1 MAADYNLTLEVGYNP
16 QQLDSVCN
24 KIENELSEIEA
35 NVKIVPE
42 TKALAGQT
50 KKNIKNI
57 VNDALDE
64 LSKLDPSQITN
75 ETVEKTFSKY
85 VKAAEKNIKEIA
97 ASIRGSLG
105 DNSELASSIEN
116 IFKEVESSASGYS
129 KVVQEVVA
137 KSKDL
142 GSVVSIASNLK
153 KEYQQM
159 IKELEELKEL
169 SSASKMQENVAAFV
183 GSLDTVE
190 KAETAYSELGKQY
203 KKLQKEF
210 LTVNELNAN
219 AKSTEERLA
228 FEKRLIEV
236 ERERL
241 LVAMQIE
248 AVQKEFNFKA
258 FKFGSQ
264 NILNELTAVS
274 EGQNYFDQA
283 IDKTTNSLKELAYGI
298 STVLSKELDLAGIMN
313 AGAINIA
320 ARLEIT
326 TTKEEMVAKIKERL
340 LEVQQAIYDE
350 QNLIVPIKYVI
361 TTNEQDTLS
370 NTEKKNL
377 RKNMEKNAQSMIGEV
392 VVDAGTIFA
401 DIEKR
406 GTDAANSLANQ
417 AIQEIQ
423 GVFDN
428 NKIEV
433 KFDNVKAIEELEEA
447 LKAAKMGDSIDIS
460 NTLSEA
466 NDSAK
471 KLLNYFKD
479 ITGELESQNK
489 LITGE
494 TEIQPSKFN
503 TENIVQMTSQAL
515 QKAQEAVDELDE
527 YFVQHPVTMQFN
539 MKASLT
545 NLKGEISKQEYSEQF
560 DITPAL
566 KKAVEYSTKL
576 SLNLEN
582 ISNLDFKS
590 KSISEIDFATMLSQ
604 IESIAANLEG
614 IVAKIQIIQEANFK
628 ESIHIDL
635 GESLKEITNLSN
647 AVILLAGEIQDVGK
661 ASNVSSLNESLDSI
675 LSKVSRIKKAINGIN
690 VKSDVIKSFENL
702 QEAISVLSN
711 SKLNN
716 FETFATTVRQL
727 SDIDGKGL
735 GAMFKSFRNVRDN
748 DIDNIYLLGE
758 ALKDLKKEL
767 DELDKT
773 SSGFLSQL
781 ESILHSSEALK
792 ALATIVQKTGTNLEK
807 AKQSVSNVSKDIT
820 KDVDKIKASIEGLD
834 RPANKN
840 DYLGDYTG
848 KLENL
853 QKAID
858 EFDDEVE
865 RINKMPEHLVFQSD
879 IQRIKDMKTNI
890 IELNYQL
897 DESEKKAKS
906 PAKENAIKKLNK
918 FLKDSSK
925 LTQEEREQIDALIT
939 RINNPNLSI
948 REFKE
953 IMTTFNEISSNAIRA
968 GRATSSFFDAIR
980 NKLKYGW
987 AQSIAQFFS
996 FYDVIRYVRE
1006 ISQTVTELNSSLI
1019 ELAKVSEAS
1028 IGELYDDF
1036 QDFAS
1041 IAKETGGTVNDII
1054 KATSDWARNGYNLPD
1069 SKELARISSIFQNIG
1084 DNITQ
1089 EQANEYLVSTLK
1101 GFRLE
1106 AEESIHI
1113 IDVINNVSNNAASGV
1128 SDIGE
1133 ALERS
1138 SSALGAANTSMEKS
1152 VALLTT
1158 ANEILQ
1164 NPETVGTAFKSMS
1177 ARLRAADTEIESLED
1192 GFTLTTSKLRDL
1204 VQALTGFDIQAT
1216 EDSYKDIYDILLG
1229 ISEQWSQL
1237 TDIEQASLSEE
1248 LFGKRNSQVGFAI
1261 LQNGERL
1268 QEIYQLA
1275 LNSQGSAME
1284 EQAKYMEGAQYQ
1296 IDRFRA
1302 SVETLANDTMSSDFL
1317 KGAIAGARTFIDVLD
1332 VLIDR
1337 LGALPILL
1345 GTIGSIASAKGFGIT
1360 GSKLEEDFNYLFS
1373 KQKSTFESPITII
1386 SENDKASLKQFNQ
1399 LLDDGVSYSDAFN
1412 ASMTTASLSAQ
1423 EFAQSFDGIAKGS
1436 RNVYQEY
1443 EELIAANNELNIAQL
1458 ASTHSLS
1465 NASQLIS
1472 HYNQNVAGS
1481 ATATQAFATTV
1492 NTGNHSL
1499 AAYITSLNGAQGSL
1513 AGYIKFAGMAA
1524 AKTIAFKAAAMA
1536 MQMVLVML
1544 VSYLVGKAI
1553 QAINDYIH
1561 KNEKLIEVANEAK
1574 QAIDEMTKSL
1584 NNQKKTIQ
1592 ESARR
1597 FAELSQGIDQLTGK
1611 NISLSDEDYQEFLD
1625 ISNELVEVFP
1635 TLSHHYDENGNAIVD
1650 LNGDVS
1656 TIVDSLENLLKIEE
1670 KLAREKIL
1678 EKIPDLY
1685 KGALAQVDEDGLNQ
1699 EIAQLQ
1705 TAIESFQSL
1714 VQAKKD
1720 EFQWSG
1726 ILSDEDVELIDKYE
1740 RKLIELGIE
1749 YDRLNDNTIQVAPE
1763 LLGGDTLDNIFSVYE
1778 EKYNQY
1784 ANDLE
1789 NKIREKNKQ
1798 IANEMTSNIA
1808 AELADDSKYQGMSDE
1823 LKVVT
1828 QQIIQNLD
1836 WNALEEEFGD
1846 NWEQTWA
1853 EIKKTVINP
1862 IAADD
1867 NTKIQL
1873 KFAFEA
1879 QTLFNNG
1886 QITVAEY
1893 QKRLKDILPLL
1904 EGLDDE
1910 TQKSI
1915 KLILGIQEDGDTVI
1929 AAANNVQKQIEQTLN
1944 GKDISFKIED
1954 LIGGL
1959 KKDTLDKLQETR
1971 INWNKVINPDNLQ
1984 SSIDAIEAEIRRIS
1998 DTPFKIKFE
2007 KANIEKATDGVKELQ
2022 STYQSLYDKMAEG
2035 KEGTDLAFLMTDI
2048 ESLEEKLTDADGQL
2062 QVSED
2067 TWKEFFDVMTDGSH
2081 SFEEMETALNKV
2093 LTEYVN
2099 NTVQLENFDKAQA
2112 DAISTQLQLAGVTK
2126 ESADAYT
2133 QSMTEA
2139 ANAIQD
2145 ANDKSFD
2152 FVNATYEEIDSMFNL
2167 GEQSD
2172 TTAQLILAYSLKKKL
2187 ANGYTIKTAADVD
2200 NLLTLANAA
2209 GIAIKGL
2216 QRYEE
2221 IKADLDAAIA
2231 SGDTQ
2236 LIRNVRLTMDTYIKE
2251 LDAAKLAAEVKVTA
2265 GVDKLEQDREKAAA
2279 KSKKSSGS
2287 KEKEEDKWKEA
2298 YEKELADLNHLHE
2311 MELISDIQYYEE
2323 RERLNDKYFK
2333 DNEKYTEDYNKNLEE
2348 IYKGFQ
2354 SAYKQYVDEMSDY
2367 WKKALDANKISF
2379 KEYCDSM
2386 LSMLNKLHDAGKIDD
2401 ETYYSKLADY
2411 YGSVIENYDK
2421 VISAVQRRLKKQIDD
2436 LNKQK
2441 DAIKSNYET
2450 RIQSIQDEIDALN
2463 KANDARKKELDL
2475 QKALYELNRAENQR
2489 TQYRYESDK
2498 GFVYRAFEKDIK
2510 TAQKDI
2516 EQLRFEKHISL
2527 LEKKIESLRDEM
2539 DSLNDDIDSQIDK
2552 LQEYSNK
2559 WGEVAN
2565 KYKERQ
2571 EDIIAAAV
2579 LGSNW
2584 QNEILAANYNTLN
2597 TFTSEYMN
2605 LQGQQAQAA
2614 YNATVDIVKSYQDRV
2629 NALNEWKRAQEEA
2642 AKTSFNASVSSKPSS
2657 PGGSPTNTSGQ
2668 SAFQQVIANNKA
2680 NTYSRQSNT
2689 TYKPTDAN
2697 RKANRTN
2704 AIKQYTFGSGT
2715 KSAPYGIHEVAENGD
2730 EIIRDNYGNAYL
2742 VKGHQLH
2749 YFEGG
2754 ERVYNPSETKELL
2767 KGQYEAIDSLLPNY
2781 QDMLNKVTNAT
2792 IAPLANM
2799 NSNILKQRSN
2809 VKTNSNGK
2817 SVVVTIG
2824 DIHITEVD
2832 NANQLAR
2839 VIKNN
2844 LPNALLQ
2851 ELNKH

>member
-129 KVVQEVVA
+129 KVVQEVVS

-142 GSVVSIASNLK
+142 GSVVSIASNVK

-169 SSASKMQENVAAFV
+169 SSASKMQEDTVAFV

-190 KAETAYSELGKQY
+190 KAEAAYSELGKQY
-203 KKLQKEF
+203 KNLQKEF

-241 LVAMQIE
+241 LVAMKIE
-248 AVQKEFNFKA
+248 AVQKEFNFKS

-326 TTKEEMVAKIKERL
+326 TTKEEMVEKIKERL

-471 KLLNYFKD
+471 KLLKYFKD

-515 QKAQEAVDELDE
+515 KKAQEAVDELDE
-527 YFVQHPVTMQFN
+527 YFVQHPVTMQFD

-566 KKAVEYSTKL
+566 KKAVEYSNKL

-614 IVAKIQIIQEANFK
+614 IVSKIKIIQEANFK

-635 GESLKEITNLSN
+635 GESLKEITNLSD

-773 SSGFLSQL
+773 RFSGSLSQL

-792 ALATIVQKTGTNLEK
+792 SLATIVQKTGTNLEK

-865 RINKMPEHLVFQSD
+865 RINNMPEHLVFQSD

-968 GRATSSFFDAIR
+968 GRATSSFFDAVR

-1229 ISEQWSQL
+1229 ISEQWSHL

-1332 VLIDR
+1332 VLMDR

-1412 ASMTTASLSAQ
+1412 ASMTTASSSAQ
-1423 EFAQSFDGIAKGS
+1423 EFAQSFDGIVKGS

-1524 AKTIAFKAAAMA
+1524 AKTIAFKVAAMA
-1536 MQMVLVML
+1536 MQMALVML
-1544 VSYLVGKAI
+1544 VSYLIGKAI

-1720 EFQWSG
+1720 DFQWSG

-1808 AELADDSKYQGMSDE
+1808 AELADDSKYQEMSDE

-1873 KFAFEA
+1873 RFAFEA

-1998 DTPFKIKFE
+1998 DTPFKINFE

-2081 SFEEMETALNKV
+2081 SFEEMEAALNKV

-2112 DAISTQLQLAGVTK
+2112 DVISTQLQLAGVTK

-2145 ANDKSFD
+2145 ATDKSFD

-2172 TTAQLILAYSLKKKL
+2172 ATAQLILAYSLKKKL

-2216 QRYEE
+2216 QRYAE

-2498 GFVYRAFEKDIK
+2498 GFVYRASEKDIK
-2510 TAQKDI
+2510 TAQEEI
-2516 EQLRFEKHISL
+2516 EQLRFEKHIST
-2527 LEKKIESLRDEM
+2527 LEEKIESLRDEM
-2539 DSLNDDIDSQIDK
+2539 DNLTDDIDSQIDK
-2552 LQEYSNK
+2552 LQEYSDK

-2565 KYKERQ
+2565 KYKEQQ
-2571 EDIIAAAV
+2571 EDMIAAAV

-2584 QNEILAANYNTLN
+2584 QNDILDANYDTLN
-2597 TFTSEYMN
+2597 NFTNEYMN
-2605 LQGQQAQAA
+2605 LQVQQAQAA

-2642 AKTSFNASVSSKPSS
+2642 AQTSFNATASAPTSPSKNTATTSSKPKSTNYS
-2657 PGGSPTNTSGQ
+2657 NPSKQYNPSYSYSKLRSTTKSPTAQTRS
-2668 SAFQQVIANNKA
+2668 V
-2680 NTYSRQSNT
+2680 YV
-2689 TYKPTDAN
+2689 Y
-2697 RKANRTN
+2697 
-2704 AIKQYTFGSGT
+2704 GSGT
-2715 KSAPYGIHEVAENGD
+2715 NKAKPGFHEVSENGD
-2730 EIIRDNYGNAYL
+2730 EIILDNYGNAYL
-2742 VKGHQLH
+2742 AQGHQLH
-2749 YFEGG
+2749 RFEGG
-2754 ERVYNPSETKELL
+2754 EKVFDAAKTKELL
-2767 KGQYEAIDSLLPNY
+2767 KGQYAAIDSLLPNY